1 MTFSQLAGVNLEE
14 LQRLDFIKV
23 VSVSGE
29 LGKSTER
36 YLVLLITGL
45 AEGAELKI
53 SLGVESQHVVDG
65 KVEGLDWG
73 FEFKSGVRSVPVVT
87 VEPGLE
93 VLLAVG

>member
-53 SLGVESQHVVDG
+53 SLGKQRRQKTYHATSISSWRAG
-65 KVEGLDWG
+65 A
-73 FEFKSGVRSVPVVT
+73 SGWSRR
-87 VEPGLE
+87 
-93 VLLAVG
+93 LATSRLRCRPDLG